1 MRLHFRAKG
10 RNRCADFYNEND
22 YQAHLQKLS
31 MGDLNEEVS
40 IVDIPQEG
48 NYLIAL
54 YLFDNTELNY
64 YIRQNQEQKMVAGLI
79 YGQLR

>member
-48 NYLIAL
+48 I
-54 YLFDNTELNY
+54 
-64 YIRQNQEQKMVAGLI
+64 I
-79 YGQLR
+79 